1 MFVNI
6 LTFKTNEKGIL
17 NTNYLSMFE
26 DNFKEKPKGLDRLHI
41 FKDKK
46 KTNKY
51 YLIEYWKSKDMKD
64 IMESSNNYPYLN
76 RLHKISDEMSFKK
89 IEGDVVI

>member
-6 LTFKTNEKGIL
+6 LSFKTNEKGIL
-17 NTNYLSMFE
+17 NNNYLSMFE

-51 YLIEYWKSKDMKD
+51 YLIEYWESKDLKNE
-64 IMESSNNYPYLN
+64 MESSDNFPYLN
-76 RLHKISDEMSFKK
+76 QLHRISNEKSFKK
-89 IEGDVVI
+89 IECDVII